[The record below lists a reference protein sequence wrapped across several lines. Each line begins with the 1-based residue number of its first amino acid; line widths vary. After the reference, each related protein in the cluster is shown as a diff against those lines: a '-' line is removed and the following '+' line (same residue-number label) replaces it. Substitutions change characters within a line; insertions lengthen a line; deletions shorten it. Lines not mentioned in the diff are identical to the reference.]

1 MAKKSKKGKRGG
13 LAGLLDSYNE
23 RETGAGNVGNTAL
36 KTIVDVVLGVPVG
49 IAIGGAAGLWSLPFG
64 LVLIGAGHHFKDQ
77 SGLLKISGAAA
88 IAYGVA
94 KNIEFNNAAKKAEVN
109 GVGGLEG
116 TGQAIK
122 DRLKTVKDDLLAAYF
137 LDRLFKK
144 GDSDSKEVAKMTEL
158 DEDLST
164 VGSIDLSDLDIFE
177 NFNQQ
182 EADEFEAAQAEEALY
197 REPEGLPSPN
207 YSVNYPGSASSEAA
221 FAMFDE
227 NDDEP
232 DLSDL

>member
-1 MAKKSKKGKRGG
+1 MSKRRKKGKRSG
-13 LAGLLDSYNE
+13 LAGFLDSYNE

-36 KTIVDVVLGVPVG
+36 KTVVDAILGVPVG

-77 SGLLKISGAAA
+77 SGLLRITGASA

-94 KNIEFNNAAKKAEVN
+94 KNIEFTNAAKQAAVN

-144 GDSDSKEVAKMTEL
+144 GDSETKTAAKMAEL

-164 VGSIDLSDLDIFE
+164 VGAIDLSDLDLFE
-177 NFNQQ
+177 QFNQQ
-182 EADEFEAAQAEEALY
+182 EADEFEAQQAQEALY
-197 REPEGLPSPN
+197 REPESLPAPD
-207 YSVNYPGSASSEAA
+207 YSMNYPDSASPEAA

-227 NDDEP
+227 SDEP
-232 DLSDL
+232 DLSEL